1 MNKQEKD
8 QVIVDLKEKFNNS
21 SYIYFTD
28 ASSMTV
34 AEVNKLRRMCFSK
47 GIQMTVVK
55 NKLAKKAMEQ
65 LGDERNFAQVFT
77 ALQGTNGYHVD

>member
-8 QVIVDLKEKFNNS
+8 LVIEELKDKFNNS

-34 AEVNKLRRMCFSK
+34 AEVNKLRRMCFNK
-47 GIQMTVVK
+47 GIKMTVVK
-55 NKLAKKAMEQ
+55 NTLARKAMEQ
-65 LGDERNFAQVFT
+65 LGEERRFAPVFK
-77 ALQGTNGYHVD
+77 ALEDQQR